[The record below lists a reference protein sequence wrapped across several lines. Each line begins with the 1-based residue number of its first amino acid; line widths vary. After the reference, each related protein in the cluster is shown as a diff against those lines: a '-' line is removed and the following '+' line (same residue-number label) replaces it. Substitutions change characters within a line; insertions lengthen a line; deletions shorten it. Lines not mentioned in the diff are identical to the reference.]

1 MPRSLFAWYSLNE
14 LEVLGQK
21 EAQLSGEIDL
31 ERLTRLR
38 GLLHSDA
45 GSVRASLRFGQHGA
59 GYVTVSLEYEID
71 FELEC
76 QRCLEPMKEIAH
88 RKVSL
93 VVMEDESMEE
103 GAPAGFEPIV
113 LEGDRFQ
120 PAQAI
125 EDELIVELP
134 LVARHRRIEDCGILA
149 QNLERLA
156 DGDEAQTS
164 NPPLRSH

>member
-21 EAQLSGEIDL
+21 NARLSGEIDL
-31 ERLTRLR
+31 GRLTRLR

-45 GSVRASLRFGQHGA
+45 GSLRADMRFGQHGA
-59 GYVTVSLEYEID
+59 GYVTVSLEYEVD

-76 QRCLEPMKEIAH
+76 QRCLEPMKESV
-88 RKVSL
+88 RRTVSL

-103 GAPAGFEPIV
+103 GAPAGFEPVV
-113 LEGDRFQ
+113 LAGDRFQ
-120 PAQAI
+120 PAHAI
-125 EDELIVELP
+125 EDELIVSLP
-134 LVARHRRIEDCGILA
+134 LVARHRGIEDCGVLA

-164 NPPLRSH
+164 NPPLGSH